1 LELLKKNTQ
10 VIETVKEDRM
20 DKEQRNNKYAKFET
34 ASMNGAAHAI
44 TAPVR
49 AVHHAANPPSLHT
62 GELQGQMNKWIVLAL
77 AASASFMTTLD
88 GSIVNI
94 GLPSIARTFHTG
106 VSGATEW
113 IIIGYLVVIA
123 AVLLTFGRLAD
134 MIGRKPIFLT
144 GLVVFILGSA
154 LSGVAPSLLL
164 LILARL
170 FQGIGGA
177 LIFAVNVA
185 MITSTFP
192 TNERGLALGL
202 NAVVVSL
209 GVAAGPTIGGI
220 ITQYL
225 TWRWIF
231 YVNVPICMLVL
242 FAAFYFYREH
252 RPQREQ
258 HERFDPIGAMVLAIG
273 LAALT
278 LGLSFG
284 QEWGWLS
291 AGTLAALGISI
302 VMLSVGVYVE
312 AHIEHPILNLGLVSN
327 RVFAFANISFM
338 LCMMALFAPGFLL
351 PFYFEELRGYSIIQT
366 GLMLTPLPLTLAVVA
381 PLSGSL
387 ADRLGSRWLS
397 PVGLAIVCFGLFLLS
412 QINAHSSTWDI
423 IWRLAVTGIG
433 QGLFMSP
440 NTRTMMGA
448 APRNAQGEA
457 SGLLATG
464 RVIGQ
469 SMSVAL
475 TGTVFAALGGA
486 TAGSLL
492 SSPQAQSLPPT
503 SISGLQNMFV
513 SGFHAALLVCAAF
526 AALGIFTALARGN
539 EAAVKKVK

>member
-1 LELLKKNTQ
+1 METQ
-10 VIETVKEDRM
+10 
-20 DKEQRNNKYAKFET
+20 QRYNKYGKFET
-34 ASMNGAAHAI
+34 ATMGKLHAI
-44 TAPVR
+44 TTPLPV
-49 AVHHAANPPSLHT
+49 VQHAANPAAHRT
-62 GELQGQMNKWIVLAL
+62 GELPTTVNKWIVLAL
-77 AASASFMTTLD
+77 SAAATFMTTLD

-94 GLPSIARTFHTG
+94 GLPSIARTFHAG
-106 VSGATEW
+106 ISGATEW

-123 AVLLTFGRLAD
+123 AVLLTCGRLAD

-144 GLVVFILGSA
+144 GLVVFIVGSA
-154 LSGVAPSLLL
+154 LSGLAPSLLL

-177 LIFAVNVA
+177 LIFSVNVA

-192 TNERGLALGL
+192 RNERGLALGL
-202 NAVVVSL
+202 NAVIVSL
-209 GVAAGPTIGGI
+209 GVAAGPTIGGV

-231 YVNVPICMLVL
+231 YVNVPICIIVL
-242 FAAFYFYREH
+242 LASLYLYNEQHVASK
-252 RPQREQ
+252 Q
-258 HERFDPIGAMVLAIG
+258 HERFDPMGAIVLAIG

-291 AGTLAALGISI
+291 LGTLTALAVSL

-312 AHIEHPILNLGLVSN
+312 KHVEQPIVNLSLLTN
-327 RVFAFANISFM
+327 RVFALANISFM

-351 PFYFEELRGYSIIQT
+351 PFYFEQLRGFSTIQT
-366 GLMLTPLPLTLAVVA
+366 GLMMTPLPLMLALTA

-387 ADRLGSRWLS
+387 ADRFGSRWLA
-397 PVGLAIVCFGLFLLS
+397 PIGLAIACFGLFLLS
-412 QINAHSSTWDI
+412 QITAQSATWDI
-423 IWRLAVTGIG
+423 IWRLAVIGIG
-433 QGLFMSP
+433 QGLFQSP
-440 NTRTMMGA
+440 NTRTLMGA
-448 APRNAQGEA
+448 APLSAQGEA

-486 TAGSLL
+486 TAGTLLTSQHLRSL
-492 SSPQAQSLPPT
+492 T
-503 SISGLQNMFV
+503 STTNIIGLQNTFV
-513 SGFHAALLVCAAF
+513 NSFHAALLICAAF
-526 AALGIFTALARGN
+526 AAIGIFTALARGN
-539 EAAVKKVK
+539 DEVRRK

>member
-1 LELLKKNTQ
+1 
-10 VIETVKEDRM
+10 M

-34 ASMNGAAHAI
+34 VSMNGAAHAI

-94 GLPSIARTFHTG
+94 GLPSIARTFHVG

-154 LSGVAPSLLL
+154 LSGLAPSLLL

-177 LIFAVNVA
+177 LIFSVNVA
-185 MITSTFP
+185 MITSIFP
-192 TNERGLALGL
+192 SNERGLALGL

-242 FAAFYFYREH
+242 LAAFYFYREQH
-252 RPQREQ
+252 PQRKQREA
-258 HERFDPIGAMVLAIG
+258 FDPLGATVLAIG

-291 AGTLAALGISI
+291 AGTLIALGLSI
-302 VMLSVGVYVE
+302 VMLSIGVYVE
-312 AHIEHPILNLGLVSN
+312 AHIKHPILNLGLVSN
-327 RVFAFANISFM
+327 RTFAFANISFM

-351 PFYFEELRGYSIIQT
+351 PFYFEELPGFSTIHTR
-366 GLMLTPLPLTLAVVA
+366 LMLPPFLIMFTL
-381 PLSGSL
+381 S
-387 ADRLGSRWLS
+387 
-397 PVGLAIVCFGLFLLS
+397 
-412 QINAHSSTWDI
+412 
-423 IWRLAVTGIG
+423 
-433 QGLFMSP
+433 
-440 NTRTMMGA
+440 
-448 APRNAQGEA
+448 
-457 SGLLATG
+457 
-464 RVIGQ
+464 
-469 SMSVAL
+469 
-475 TGTVFAALGGA
+475 
-486 TAGSLL
+486 
-492 SSPQAQSLPPT
+492 
-503 SISGLQNMFV
+503 
-513 SGFHAALLVCAAF
+513 
-526 AALGIFTALARGN
+526 
-539 EAAVKKVK
+539 

>member
-1 LELLKKNTQ
+1 ME
-10 VIETVKEDRM
+10 KEKRY
-20 DKEQRNNKYAKFET
+20 NKYGTFET
-34 ASMNGAAHAI
+34 AGMNGVTHGI
-44 TAPVR
+44 TAPIPVVR
-49 AVHHAANPPSLHT
+49 QASNSSSSRT
-62 GELQGQMNKWIVLAL
+62 GELPGTVNKWTVLIL
-77 AASASFMTTLD
+77 SAAATFMTTLD

-94 GLPSIARTFHTG
+94 GLPSIARTFHAG
-106 VSGATEW
+106 ISGATEW
-113 IIIGYLVVIA
+113 IIIGYLVIIA
-123 AVLLTFGRLAD
+123 AVLLTCGRLAD

-144 GLVVFILGSA
+144 GLIVFILGSA
-154 LSGVAPSLLL
+154 LSGLAPSLLL

-177 LIFAVNVA
+177 LIFSVNVA

-192 TNERGLALGL
+192 PSERGLALGL

-231 YVNVPICMLVL
+231 FVNVPICIVVL
-242 FAAFYFYREH
+242 FAASYLY
-252 RPQREQ
+252 REQ
-258 HERFDPIGAMVLAIG
+258 HESSKQHQRFDPVGAVILAVG

-291 AGTLAALGISI
+291 VGTLASLAASL

-312 AHIEHPILNLGLVSN
+312 RHVEQPIVNLSLVTN
-327 RVFAFANISFM
+327 RVFALANISFM

-351 PFYFEELRGYSIIQT
+351 PFYFEELRGFSTIQT
-366 GLMLTPLPLTLAVVA
+366 GLLMTPLPLMLAVTA
-381 PLSGSL
+381 PLSGTL
-387 ADRLGSRWLS
+387 ADRFGSRWLS
-397 PVGLAIVCFGLFLLS
+397 PVGLAIACFGLVLLS
-412 QINAHSSTWDI
+412 QINAQSSTFDI
-423 IWRLAVTGIG
+423 IWRLAVIGVG
-433 QGLFMSP
+433 QGLFQSP
-440 NTRTMMGA
+440 NTRTLMSA
-448 APRNAQGEA
+448 APLNAQGEA

-486 TAGSLL
+486 VAGTLL
-492 SSPQAQSLPPT
+492 AAQQVQATHLVA
-503 SISGLQNMFV
+503 LQNTFV
-513 SGFHAALLVCAAF
+513 TSFHAALLVCAAF
-526 AALGIFTALARGN
+526 AAIGIFTAFARGDN
-539 EAAVKKVK
+539 NVIKKVK

>member
-1 LELLKKNTQ
+1 MR
-10 VIETVKEDRM
+10 IEM
-20 DKEQRNNKYAKFET
+20 NKEQRNNTYGKFET
-34 ASMNGAAHAI
+34 ASVNGAARAI

-49 AVHHAANPPSLHT
+49 AVHRTANPPSAYT

-77 AASASFMTTLD
+77 APAATFMTTLD

-94 GLPSIARTFHTG
+94 GLPSIAHNFHAG

-123 AVLLTFGRLAD
+123 SVLLTFGRLAD

-154 LSGVAPSLLL
+154 LSGLAPSLLF

-177 LIFAVNVA
+177 LIFAVNIA

-192 TNERGLALGL
+192 SNERGLALGL

-209 GVAAGPTIGGI
+209 GVAAGPTIGGV

-231 YVNVPICMLVL
+231 YVNVPICLLVL
-242 FAAFYFYREH
+242 LAAFYFYREP
-252 RPQREQ
+252 RPQPGQ
-258 HERFDPIGAMVLAIG
+258 HERFDPLGAALLAVG

-291 AGTLAALGISI
+291 AGTLAALVISV
-302 VMLSVGVYVE
+302 VMLSIGVYVE
-312 AHIEHPILNLGLVSN
+312 AHIEHPILNLRLVSN
-327 RVFAFANISFM
+327 RVFAFANISFI

-351 PFYFEELRGYSIIQT
+351 PFYFEELRGFSTIQT
-366 GLMLTPLPLTLAVVA
+366 GLLMTPIPLMLAIIA

-387 ADRLGSRWLS
+387 ADRLGSRWLA
-397 PVGLAIVCFGLFLLS
+397 PVGLAIACLGLFLVS
-412 QINAHSSTWDI
+412 QIDTQSSTWDI
-423 IWRLAVTGIG
+423 IWRLAVIGIG

-475 TGTVFAALGGA
+475 TGTIFAALGGA
-486 TAGSLL
+486 TAGTLL
-492 SSPQAQSLPPT
+492 SSPQAHSLPPT
-503 SISGLQNMFV
+503 SISGLQHTFV
-513 SGFHAALLVCAAF
+513 NSFHAALLACAVF
-526 AALGIFTALARGN
+526 AALGVFTALARGN
-539 EAAVKKVK
+539 EKAVKKVR

>member
-1 LELLKKNTQ
+1 
-10 VIETVKEDRM
+10 
-20 DKEQRNNKYAKFET
+20 
-34 ASMNGAAHAI
+34 MNGTAHTL

-49 AVHHAANPPSLHT
+49 TVHYAAHPPSNKS
-62 GELQGQMNKWIVLAL
+62 GELQGQVNKWIVLAL
-77 AASASFMTTLD
+77 AVAASFMTLLD

-94 GLPSIARTFHTG
+94 GLPSIARTFHVG
-106 VSGATEW
+106 ISGATEW

-123 AVLLTFGRLAD
+123 AVLLTCGHLAD

-144 GLVVFILGSA
+144 GLGVFILGSA
-154 LSGVAPSLLL
+154 FCGLASSLPL
-164 LILARL
+164 LILTRL

-177 LIFAVNVA
+177 LIFSVNVA
-185 MITSTFP
+185 MITSAFP
-192 TNERGLALGL
+192 SNERGLALGL

-242 FAAFYFYREH
+242 LATLYFYRESRSQH
-252 RPQREQ
+252 EQ
-258 HERFDPIGAMVLAIG
+258 HERFDPIGATVLAIG

-312 AHIEHPILNLGLVSN
+312 AHVEHPILNLGLVAN
-327 RVFAFANISFM
+327 RVFAFANISFI

-351 PFYFEELRGYSIIQT
+351 PFYFEELRGYSTIQT
-366 GLMLTPLPLTLAVVA
+366 GLMLTPLPLMLAIVA

-397 PVGLAIVCFGLFLLS
+397 PVGLAIICFGLFLLS
-412 QINAHSSTWDI
+412 QINVQSSPWDI
-423 IWRLAVTGIG
+423 IWRLAITGIG

-448 APRNAQGEA
+448 ASRQAQGEA

-486 TAGSLL
+486 TAGTLL
-492 SSPQAQSLPPT
+492 SSPQSLPLT
-503 SISGLQNMFV
+503 SISELQNTFV
-513 SGFHAALLVCAAF
+513 SSFHSALLVCAAF

-539 EAAVKKVK
+539 EMAVKKV

>member
-1 LELLKKNTQ
+1 
-10 VIETVKEDRM
+10 M
-20 DKEQRNNKYAKFET
+20 DKKQMNNKYGKFET
-34 ASMNGAAHAI
+34 ARVNGAARAI

-49 AVHHAANPPSLHT
+49 AVHYAANPPSLHT
-62 GELQGQMNKWIVLAL
+62 GELQGQMNKWIMLVLSS
-77 AASASFMTTLD
+77 AATFMTTLD
-88 GSIVNI
+88 ASIVNI
-94 GLPSIARTFHTG
+94 GLPSIARTFH
-106 VSGATEW
+106 VEISGATEW

-123 AVLLTFGRLAD
+123 SVLLTFGRLAD

-154 LSGVAPSLLL
+154 LSGLAPSLLL

-177 LIFAVNVA
+177 LIFSVNVA
-185 MITSTFP
+185 MITSIFP
-192 TNERGLALGL
+192 SNERGLALGL

-242 FAAFYFYREH
+242 LAAFYFYREQH
-252 RPQREQ
+252 PQQKQR
-258 HERFDPIGAMVLAIG
+258 ERFDPIGATVLAIG

-291 AGTLAALGISI
+291 AGTLATLGISI

-312 AHIEHPILNLGLVSN
+312 THIEHPLLNLRLVSN

-338 LCMMALFAPGFLL
+338 LCM
-351 PFYFEELRGYSIIQT
+351 PFYFEQLRGFSIVQT
-366 GLMLTPLPLTLAVVA
+366 GLMMTPLPLMLAVVA

-412 QINAHSSTWDI
+412 QLNAQSSTWDI

-440 NTRTMMGA
+440 NTRTIMGA

-486 TAGSLL
+486 TAGTLL
-492 SSPQAQSLPPT
+492 SSPQAQSHLLT
-503 SISGLQNMFV
+503 SISGLQNTFV
-513 SGFHAALLVCAAF
+513 SSFHAALLVCAVV
-526 AALGIFTALARGN
+526 AAIGVFTALARGN
-539 EAAVKKVK
+539 GVAAKKVK